1 MIMSRDVHDAVND
14 ARTGNMSSYNA
25 LPLKECTP
33 TSGHQIWQPNVKDG
47 EAVCL
52 AHQSRCKVTWNAESI
67 TKNAVGMIVRDG
79 DPSSPPSDIF
89 MADDPTSAPAGNLG
103 GPTAPGNAGVPADIG
118 GDDLV
123 PYDSPSAPPADVFM
137 NAEYK
142 SIESKPYHH
151 LLLGVAFTVS
161 GLYFWSTAG
170 SYVKNWVVVRVEK
183 YAPGLL
189 TPVSQVILTTAALFG
204 IIGFGSK
211 LYGSTKGLTIPSMID
226 LPLEA

>member
-1 MIMSRDVHDAVND
+1 
-14 ARTGNMSSYNA
+14 
-25 LPLKECTP
+25 
-33 TSGHQIWQPNVKDG
+33 
-47 EAVCL
+47 
-52 AHQSRCKVTWNAESI
+52 
-67 TKNAVGMIVRDG
+67 
-79 DPSSPPSDIF
+79 
-89 MADDPTSAPAGNLG
+89 
-103 GPTAPGNAGVPADIG
+103 
-118 GDDLV
+118 
-123 PYDSPSAPPADVFM
+123 M

-189 TPVSQVILTTAALFG
+189 TPVSQIILTTAALFG